1 MRNILQS
8 SFFALAV
15 ALTASPAQAEVVYP
29 IQQYLN
35 VRGASSGVLAP
46 DGRDVLFLSS
56 ITGIPQLWKV
66 SRNGGWPEQI
76 TFYGDAVRSPVRSPA
91 GDWLL
96 FSKDTGGDERT
107 QLFVTRF
114 DGSETI
120 QLTDNPKVIHSFGG
134 FSPDGKRIAYASNE
148 REQAFF
154 DVYVM
159 DLASKQAR
167 RVVTQD
173 GNNYALAF
181 SLDGKGLVFTR
192 VDTPSNQNLYWL
204 DLATGKE
211 RLLTPHKGDANYKS
225 VGFGKDG
232 KLYLASDQDR
242 EFTCLATLD
251 TASGK
256 LTYLTPDVV
265 DVESVEMA
273 DDGSRLAYL
282 TNRDGYSDLWTLQ
295 IGQAVPRKVPGVP
308 EGVVYGLSWS
318 PDFQR
323 LAFTFTGPRHNADVW
338 TIELAS
344 SKLTQVT
351 RSTLAGIPRA
361 TFVSPS
367 LVQFASFDGRRIPA
381 FFYLPKGA
389 QKDGSL
395 PVIVYIHG
403 GPEGQERPD
412 FASSFQYYLS
422 RGYAIF
428 APNIRGSVGY
438 GRTYTHLDDVRK
450 RKDSVRD
457 VEFGAKWLR
466 ESGYADPT
474 KLVVMGGSY
483 GGYMT
488 LACLTM
494 LPDLWAAGIDSVG
507 MSNLVTFLENTG
519 PWRRKL
525 REAEYG
531 SLAADREF
539 LAEVS
544 PLNHIEKIKAP
555 LMVEQGAND
564 PRVPKSEADQ
574 IVETLR
580 KKSHPVEY
588 LLFDDEGHGVVKLPN
603 RIKSFTAKAAFLDK
617 YVKNKG
623 TAATSKPQ

>member
-8 SFFALAV
+8 SLLALAV
-15 ALTASPAQAEVVYP
+15 VVAALPAQAEKLYP
-29 IQQYLN
+29 IQSYLN
-35 VRGASSGVLAP
+35 IRGASSGVITP

-56 ITGIPQLWKV
+56 ITGIPQLWRV
-66 SRNGGWPEQI
+66 SRNGGWPEQL
-76 TFYGDAVRSPVRSPA
+76 TFYADAVRSPARSPA

-96 FSKDTGGDERT
+96 FGNDTGGDERT

-114 DGSETI
+114 DGSETV
-120 QLTDNPKVIHSFGG
+120 QLTDNPKVIHAFGG
-134 FSPDGKRIAYASNE
+134 FSPDGKRIAYAANE

-159 DLASKQAR
+159 DLATRQSR

-173 GNNYALAF
+173 GNNYALSF
-181 SLDGKGLVFTR
+181 SRDGKGLIFAR
-192 VDTPSNQNLYWL
+192 VDTPSNQNLFWL

-211 RLLTPHKGDANYKS
+211 KLLTPHKGDANYEN
-225 VGFGKDG
+225 VGFGIDG
-232 KLYLASDQDR
+232 KLYLATDQDR

-251 TASGK
+251 PATAK
-256 LTYLTPDVV
+256 LTYLTPDAV
-265 DVESVEMA
+265 DVESIEMA

-308 EGVVYGLSWS
+308 EGVVYGLNWS
-318 PDFQR
+318 PDLQR
-323 LAFTFTGPRHNADVW
+323 LALTFTGPRHNADVW

-351 RSTLAGIPRA
+351 RSTLAGIPRT
-361 TFVSPS
+361 TFVLPS

-389 QKDGSL
+389 RKDGSL
-395 PVIVYIHG
+395 PVIVFIHG

-412 FASSFQYYLS
+412 FENSFQYYLS

-450 RKDSVRD
+450 RKDSIRD
-457 VEFGAKWLR
+457 VEFGAKWLK

-474 KLVVMGGSY
+474 KLVIMGGSY

-544 PLNHIEKIKAP
+544 PINHIEKIKAP

-564 PRVPKSEADQ
+564 PRVPRTEADQ

-580 KKSHPVEY
+580 KKNHPVEY
-588 LLFDDEGHGVVKLPN
+588 LLFEDEGHGVVKLAN

-623 TAATSKPQ
+623 AASSAKP